1 MTGFLHAQTI
11 IQLLTQ
17 LRCDGYSKDELYR
30 ISRGYEQ
37 VMRLF
42 TGLYRPSGKTFI
54 AHSVGTASILS
65 FVHVPE
71 KVVTAGLVHAAYT
84 HGDFGSW
91 AKGISDAKRE
101 QVRRSVG
108 DEVEEYIARYTA
120 LQWNART
127 IPVLYEQLHSLEP
140 IDRTV
145 LLIRIANELDDLLD
159 LGVLYCF
166 SAESKHQR
174 YIKFGSMMIE
184 MAEEL
189 GFPGL
194 GAELARAFRET
205 ASAEIPREL
214 RSRQP
219 GVSLI
224 APRSYAR
231 RLSIA
236 ICQDHH
242 HAVHFLRS
250 IIGRIGRGIVRR
262 LHSPIDLRIGR
273 KRVS

>member
-1 MTGFLHAQTI
+1 MHSYAQTI

-17 LRCDGYSKDELYR
+17 LRRDGYSKDELYR
-30 ISRGYEQ
+30 ISRAYEQ

-42 TGLYRPSGKTFI
+42 TGLYRPSGKTVI

-65 FVHVPE
+65 FLHVSE
-71 KVVTAGLVHAAYT
+71 QVVSAGLVHAAYT

-108 DEVEEYIARYTA
+108 DEVEEYVARYTA

-166 SAESKHQR
+166 SAESKLRR
-174 YIKFGSMMIE
+174 YTKFGYMMIE
-184 MAEEL
+184 MADKL
-189 GFPGL
+189 GFPNL
-194 GAELARAFRET
+194 GTEIAQVLKET
-205 ASAEIPREL
+205 VSAEIPPEL

-219 GVSLI
+219 GVNLI
-224 APRSYAR
+224 APRSFAR
-231 RLSIA
+231 RLSVA

-242 HAVHFLRS
+242 HAVRFLHS
-250 IIGRIGRGIVRR
+250 VIGRIGHGIVRR
-262 LHSPIDLRIGR
+262 LHSSIGLHIGR
-273 KRVS
+273 RSAN